1 MQSFS
6 FLLERVEEGIKG
18 AGDVEG
24 LEVDVGL
31 LEGRCRVA
39 RERKQLVCGDAGC
52 NSGVTEVRLSRQFFH
67 TLG

>member
-6 FLLERVEEGIKG
+6 FLLEGVEEGIKG
-18 AGDVEG
+18 AGDVDG

-39 RERKQLVCGDAGC
+39 NQGQQFVCGDAGC
-52 NSGVTEVRLSRQFFH
+52 NSGVTEVRFSRQFFH
-67 TLG
+67 ALG

>member
-1 MQSFS
+1 MQ
-6 FLLERVEEGIKG
+6 EGIKG

-39 RERKQLVCGDAGC
+39 RERKQFVCGDAGC
-52 NSGVTEVRLSRQFFH
+52 NSGVTEVRFPGQFFH
-67 TLG
+67 SLG